1 VRRRLTAIRAGL
13 SNLWP
18 VILPGLVIAL
28 AIGTSLNFWLLIPAL
43 SKLKTQSQEGQKARA
58 TQCEREPVIAKVADA
73 AYAVRRALP
82 ADNRITSDELKLFH
96 ARAPRC
102 PRR

>member
-28 AIGTSLNFWLLIPAL
+28 AVGTSLNFWLLVPAL
-43 SKLKTQSQEGQKARA
+43 SKLKAQSEEGQKARA
-58 TQCEREPVIAKVADA
+58 TQCEVFPVTLKVYTA
-73 AYAVRRALP
+73 AVRYRLISEEDLATYRRASP
-82 ADNRITSDELKLFH
+82 TGC
-96 ARAPRC
+96 P
-102 PRR
+102 PRRK